1 MAAALRVTS
10 RASTPT
16 RRVALGILA
25 IGVLAGCANAA
36 GTPAATPSSPGPST
50 AASDLPHDGGIDPG
64 TTFTAVVAATVAQPA
79 PVEASDGKVHLA
91 YELLI
96 TNASALR
103 VRIDRIE
110 ARDAAAKKTI
120 LTKSGAALQRDFT
133 PVSGSRADEGTV
145 DPSADPSTS
154 TLAPSEVWVAWM
166 DASVPTRADVPARLD
181 HRLVGALLPPG
192 NTKPIPFDIAV
203 ANVEVNTQPP
213 TVLSAPVKGGI
224 WYMSEGCCRD
234 DTHHRRGLAPVNG
247 ELMVPQRFAIDFYKL
262 DDQYRTWVGDP
273 KKLDSYLTYRQPI
286 IAAAAG
292 TVVRAEDGLPNS
304 TAVPKPPPIPPITE
318 TVGNHVIVEIGPGT
332 YVLYAHM
339 DPRSVKVR
347 VGQQVEKGQELGLI
361 GTSGNSTTP
370 HVHFQLLSTPTFFPS
385 NSLPYVFDQFDL
397 QGRITQRLWDDNLG
411 LEPTGKLPFKAD
423 PAPGPHQN
431 ELPVDR
437 AVVRFTGTG

>member
-1 MAAALRVTS
+1 
-10 RASTPT
+10 
-16 RRVALGILA
+16 
-25 IGVLAGCANAA
+25 
-36 GTPAATPSSPGPST
+36 
-50 AASDLPHDGGIDPG
+50 
-64 TTFTAVVAATVAQPA
+64 VAQPA